1 MRVRR
6 ALALGAAV
14 ALLAAAC
21 GGGGESKPKAK
32 ATPTGVDGVEKAKL
46 PACPLDALEKAAGP
60 VEITLWHPLTRTT
73 LDALKEVINAFEAS
87 QSKVRVKLVN
97 QTSYDDVLEKFRA
110 GLGTGDLPDVALLG
124 ETSLQVAIDSGS
136 ILPAQSCVDAEHYD
150 TSDLVDRIRSYYTVQ
165 GVLWPL
171 PFNTSDFD
179 LLYDESD
186 FTKAG
191 LDPAEPPVT
200 FDELRA
206 AARKLKAAGIKTP
219 MIFKTEPALVEQWM
233 AMEGQPF
240 ADHGNGRDR
249 RATKV
254 LVDSKAGRESFAF
267 LDAMV
272 RDGLARNVA
281 PGSIDNLLAIGAGDA
296 TMTIETGAALGGIK
310 AVLESGGQADKAVK
324 LGVGPMPGPQGNGGV
339 FVGGGA
345 LYIVN
350 RSTPEKQA
358 AAWEFL
364 KFANSPEAQAKFA
377 AATGYVP
384 SRESAVDQPA
394 LREAWASDPALRV
407 GYDELVQGPSNPATS
422 GPVMGPYTEIR
433 KAVTD
438 ELQAMLAQ
446 GKSPD
451 AAAAAAA
458 QKANAVLA
466 DYNARVSG

>member
-14 ALLAAAC
+14 ALFAAAC
-21 GGGGESKPKAK
+21 GGGGSKST
-32 ATPTGVDGVEKAKL
+32 ATSTTSGGGVAKAKL
-46 PACPLDALEKAAGP
+46 PACPLAALKQAKGP
-60 VEITLWHPLTRTT
+60 VDITLWHPLTRNT
-73 LDALKEVINAFEAS
+73 LDALKAMIDAFEAS

-124 ETSLQVAIDSGS
+124 ETSLQVAIDSKA

-150 TSDLVDRIRSYYTVQ
+150 TSDLVDRIRSYYTV
-165 GVLWPL
+165 GGALWPA
-171 PFNTSDFD
+171 PFNTSDFV

-186 FTKAG
+186 FVKAG
-191 LDPAEPPVT
+191 LDPAKPPVT

-206 AARKLKAAGIKTP
+206 AAQKLKAAGIKTP
-219 MIFKTEPALVEQWM
+219 LVFKTEPALVEQWT

-240 ADHGNGRDR
+240 ADHGNGRDG

-272 RDGLARNVA
+272 KDGLARNVA
-281 PGSIDNLLAIGAGDA
+281 PGAIDNLLAIGAGDA
-296 TMTIETGAALGGIK
+296 TMTIESGAALGGIK
-310 AVLESGGQADKAVK
+310 AVLESGGQADKAIK

-358 AAWEFL
+358 AAWELL
-364 KFANSPEAQAKFA
+364 KFANSPEAQARFA

-384 SRESAVDQPA
+384 SRKSAVDEPA
-394 LREAWASDPALRV
+394 LRDAWASDPALRV
-407 GYDELVQGPSNPATS
+407 GYDELVKGPSNPANS

-438 ELQAMLAQ
+438 EMQAMLAQ
-446 GKSPD
+446 GKAPD